1 MASRSPTCLTPRTQG
16 SPRPQLSEPL
26 RPPRPLREALI
37 LFFLSSFAVLSAA
50 APAPQP
56 PPVVAKNW
64 SLPLFTKEG
73 YRSMTLRGT
82 EARTISADRID
93 IIDLNITT
101 FTGDATARVESI
113 LLCRELASFFPNE
126 KLVRGD
132 ASVRLVRDDIEVT
145 GEQWTYDHN
154 AKKVSLGRNARVT
167 FKAQLPDIL
176 K

>member
-1 MASRSPTCLTPRTQG
+1 MLRLPSLFCL
-16 SPRPQLSEPL
+16 L
-26 RPPRPLREALI
+26 
-37 LFFLSSFAVLSAA
+37 VLSGALACAA
-50 APAPQP
+50 ETKIPLASTPE
-56 PPVVAKNW
+56 PVVAKNW
-64 SLPLFTKEG
+64 GLPLFTKEG
-73 YRSMTLRGT
+73 HRSMTLRGT

-101 FTGDATARVESI
+101 FTGDATAQVDSI
-113 LLCRELASFFPNE
+113 LLCRDIASFFPNE
-126 KLVRGD
+126 KLVRGE

-145 GEQWTYDHN
+145 GEQWTYDHA

>member
-1 MASRSPTCLTPRTQG
+1 MI
-16 SPRPQLSEPL
+16 RPVSLLSLLALFAGWAHAAEP
-26 RPPRPLREALI
+26 I
-37 LFFLSSFAVLSAA
+37 
-50 APAPQP
+50 APATPATQ
-56 PPVVAKNW
+56 PVVAKNW
-64 SLPLFTKEG
+64 GLPLFTKEG
-73 YRSMTLRGT
+73 HRSMTLRGT

-101 FTGDATARVESI
+101 FTGDATTKVDSI

-132 ASVRLVRDDIEVT
+132 SSVRLVRDDIEVT
-145 GEQWTYDHN
+145 GENWTYDHA

-167 FKAQLPDIL
+167 FKTSLPDIL

>member
-1 MASRSPTCLTPRTQG
+1 MR
-16 SPRPQLSEPL
+16 RPVP
-26 RPPRPLREALI
+26 
-37 LFFLSSFAVLSAA
+37 FLSLLALAAGWAHAAEPA

-56 PPVVAKNW
+56 VVAKNW
-64 SLPLFTKEG
+64 GLPLFTKEG

-82 EARTISADRID
+82 EARTISTDRID

-101 FTGDATARVESI
+101 FTGDADAKVESI

-126 KLVRGD
+126 KLVRGA

-145 GEQWTYDHN
+145 GEQWTYDHA
-154 AKKVSLGRNARVT
+154 AKKVSLARNARVT
-167 FKAQLPDIL
+167 FKTPLPDIL

>member
-1 MASRSPTCLTPRTQG
+1 
-16 SPRPQLSEPL
+16 
-26 RPPRPLREALI
+26 
-37 LFFLSSFAVLSAA
+37 
-50 APAPQP
+50 
-56 PPVVAKNW
+56 
-64 SLPLFTKEG
+64 
-73 YRSMTLRGT
+73 MTLRGT
-82 EARTISADRID
+82 EARTISDDRID

-101 FTGDATARVESI
+101 FTGDATARVEAI

-132 ASVRLVRDDIEVT
+132 ASVRLVRDDLEIT
-145 GEQWTYDHN
+145 GEHWTYDHA

>member
-1 MASRSPTCLTPRTQG
+1 MLR
-16 SPRPQLSEPL
+16 RPF
-26 RPPRPLREALI
+26 LI
-37 LFFLSSFAVLSAA
+37 LALFACRAHAA
-50 APAPQP
+50 EPIASPATATQ
-56 PPVVAKNW
+56 PVVAKNW

-73 YRSMTLRGT
+73 HRTMTLRGT
-82 EARTISADRID
+82 EARTLSADRID

-101 FTGDATARVESI
+101 FTGDATAKVDSI

-145 GEQWTYDHN
+145 GENWTYNHA
-154 AKKVSLGRNARVT
+154 AKKVSLARNARVT
-167 FKAQLPDIL
+167 FKTSLPDIL